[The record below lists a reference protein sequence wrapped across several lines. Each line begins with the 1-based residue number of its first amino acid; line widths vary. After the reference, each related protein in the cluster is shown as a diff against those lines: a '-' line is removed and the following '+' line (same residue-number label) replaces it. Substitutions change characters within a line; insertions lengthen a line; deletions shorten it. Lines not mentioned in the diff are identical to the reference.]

1 MNSLIKIL
9 IMCRKRITFIICI
22 FSLSLIL
29 NDTLAESPNYKINL
43 SGSGKPDNRKIE
55 VTSLVDSV
63 IFNVFDKFGIG
74 AASIKIIE
82 GDWPK
87 KVLIRFHLSGLEG
100 FTLSSQ
106 GMNYKKNTF
115 KVRMSDIK
123 GNTIKG
129 KYLVRNEGGD
139 SKKIPGYF
147 EIEIPKKITT
157 DSSMINLKWIDYYR

>member
-1 MNSLIKIL
+1 MF
-9 IMCRKRITFIICI
+9 RKRITFIIYI
-22 FSLSLIL
+22 FAISFIL
-29 NDTLAESPNYKINL
+29 TDALAESSNYEIDH

-74 AASIKIIE
+74 AASIKVIE

-106 GMNYKKNTF
+106 GMNYGKNTF
-115 KVRMSDIK
+115 KVRMSDTK

-129 KYLVRNEGGD
+129 KYLVRNEGGN
-139 SKKIPGYF
+139 SKKNYNRF
-147 EIEIPKKITT
+147 QY
-157 DSSMINLKWIDYYR
+157 D

>member
-1 MNSLIKIL
+1 
-9 IMCRKRITFIICI
+9 MCRKRITFIICI

-43 SGSGKPDNRKIE
+43 SGSGKLDNRKIE

-74 AASIKIIE
+74 GASIRKIE
-82 GDWPK
+82 GGWPK

-100 FTLSSQ
+100 FALSCQ
-106 GMNYKKNTF
+106 GMNYEKNNF
-115 KVRMSDIK
+115 KVRMSDTR

-129 KYLVRNEGGD
+129 KYLVRNEERN

-147 EIEIPKKITT
+147 EIEIPRKIYK
-157 DSSMINLKWIDYYR
+157 DSDSFKLNWIDFYR

>member
-1 MNSLIKIL
+1 
-9 IMCRKRITFIICI
+9 MCRKRITFIICI

-43 SGSGKPDNRKIE
+43 SGSGKLDNRKIE

-74 AASIKIIE
+74 GASIRKIE
-82 GDWPK
+82 GGWPK
-87 KVLIRFHLSGLEG
+87 KVLIRFHLFGLEG
-100 FTLSSQ
+100 FALSCQ
-106 GMNYKKNTF
+106 GMNYEKNNF
-115 KVRMSDIK
+115 KVRMSDTR

-129 KYLVRNEGGD
+129 KYLVRNEERN

-147 EIEIPKKITT
+147 EIEIPRKIYK
-157 DSSMINLKWIDYYR
+157 DSHSFKLTWIDFYR